1 MGKALEHLAFFSG
14 SCCSS
19 DGALLPALDKEIRDL
34 GRQCKMPSAFI
45 ELDYQTEPS
54 FFSAL
59 STYGHEHNLVL
70 IKPEGFS
77 TLMGMGIRSVR
88 NAFLGGQIT
97 ETGYL
102 HHLRFHPEIRGGS
115 FLARGY
121 KEFHHVFNKRPLPV
135 TLTSI
140 LEENFAAR
148 QLLESNRAGSC
159 MPVYQPVSRFL
170 TAMIPLIGPGAR
182 WPMRYRERRPE
193 SSLQTRCLE
202 PEDLPMLLKLFNDW
216 GKVTDGAPCLQSAD
230 LSGSPGSLFKGL
242 DIRDMVGLFH
252 AGELVGAMGI
262 WNQQPYRQ
270 IVLSHLCNS
279 LAGFR
284 NFWHAGQSV
293 FGRCPFP
300 ESGGRVNFVLLDPW
314 AFKPGKAKEFMPILL
329 KACVKEAQRRGACFA
344 AIGIAEKNPLINA
357 VKSIFFMPY
366 WSIIY
371 QVFWPETGSYQF
383 GKKSMQIANLG
394 AL

>member
-19 DGALLPALDKEIRDL
+19 DSDCLTGLDKEIRDL
-34 GRQCKMPSAFI
+34 GRQCKMPSTFI

-59 STYGHEHNLVL
+59 SPYGHEHNLVL
-70 IKPEGFS
+70 IKPEGYS
-77 TLMGMGIRSVR
+77 ALMGMGIRSVR
-88 NAFLGGQIT
+88 NAYLGGKMT
-97 ETGYL
+97 EIGYL
-102 HHLRFHPEIRGGS
+102 HHLRFHPAIRGGS

-121 KEFHHVFNKRPLPV
+121 KEFHRVFNNKPLPV

-140 LEENFAAR
+140 LQDNFAAR
-148 QLLESNRAGSC
+148 HLLENNRAGSC

-170 TAMIPLIGPGAR
+170 TAMIPLVGPGAR
-182 WPMRYRERRPE
+182 WPCRYRGSSPE
-193 SSLQTRCLE
+193 PALQTRCLE
-202 PEDLPMLLKLFNDW
+202 PEDRPGLLQLFSEW
-216 GKVTDGAPCLQSAD
+216 GKVTDGAPCMQNDD
-230 LSGSPGSLFKGL
+230 LSGAAGSKFKGL
-242 DIRDMVGLFH
+242 HMRDMVGLFA

-262 WNQQPYRQ
+262 WNQQAYRQ
-270 IVLSHLCNS
+270 IVLTHLCKS
-279 LAGFR
+279 LAGLR
-284 NFWHAGQSV
+284 NLWQAGQSV

-314 AFKPGKAKEFMPILL
+314 AFKPGKERELMPVLL
-329 KACVKEAQRRGACFA
+329 KAAIKEAQRRGVNFA

-383 GKKSMQIANLG
+383 GNRSMQIANLG